1 MRTALAI
8 VFCGG
13 AALLAVRA
21 AHVHIADTYLDP
33 IGKVDAQDEVMY
45 ASNALHMAQRGDWMT
60 PVYQGRYGLYKPPL
74 LAWMAGAAAKIA
86 GASAFVLRLPVILF
100 AAFTACLV
108 FLGSAGHGPA
118 RPAAGA
124 AAALL
129 LISDRLWFVLSSLCL
144 TDGLLAAFITAS
156 AFCLIRD
163 PRLESRVARWG
174 FTLAT
179 AAAVMVK
186 SVAGILPVLMLLSF
200 RVLAK
205 PAERPRRRRIA
216 GVLLGAVALAA
227 PWGIYQLSVHPRWF
241 WSEFVLSE
249 IFTYGLSSP
258 IQTTQENQ
266 ALFYVKR
273 LFLMDPVLTLLA
285 PAAIPALWRAWRARE
300 ATAAVLV
307 AWLAV
312 VLAAAFAWSYRNV
325 TYLAPAIP
333 ALAILAAR
341 ALPARAVLAV
351 AAAALVGKAA
361 APGEPWSIELHP
373 GILHPSVAL
382 LDDYARFGRGR
393 ELILVDPFD
402 GFYSSVLPL
411 PRVRY
416 CFVSPTGVPPQ
427 GPFDLHALGIVVSA
441 DEFARMG
448 ELAPRWL
455 ARLRQWGLNSSEPLA
470 TAIVARSRDE
480 VERMIAAR
488 PSSDFLLP
496 ESYRG
501 SMAAHVASES
511 AGGFVLALAAPQP
524 PAEHGQRATGQ

>member
-1 MRTALAI
+1 VKAALVF
-8 VFCGG
+8 VFCGA

-21 AHVHIADTYLDP
+21 ARLHIADTFLDP
-33 IGKVDAQDEVMY
+33 IGKVDAQDEAMY
-45 ASNALHMAQRGDWMT
+45 ASNALHMAQKGDWMT

-86 GASAFVLRLPVILF
+86 GSSALVLRLPVILF

-108 FLGSAGHGPA
+108 FLGGAGPC
-118 RPAAGA
+118 RRFAAGA
-124 AAALL
+124 AAVLL
-129 LISDRLWFVLSSLCL
+129 LVSDRLWFVLSSLCL
-144 TDGLLAAFITAS
+144 TDGLLAAFVTAS
-156 AFCLIRD
+156 AFCLMRD
-163 PRLESRVARWG
+163 PRLETRAARWG

-186 SVAGILPVLMLLSF
+186 SVAGILPLLVLLAF
-200 RVLAK
+200 RALPKAG
-205 PAERPRRRRIA
+205 ERPAWRRIA
-216 GVLLGAVALAA
+216 GVLLGAAALAA
-227 PWGIYQLSVHPRWF
+227 PWGLYQLAVHPRWF

-249 IFTYGLSSP
+249 IFTYGVSSP

-266 ALFYVKR
+266 ALFYLKR

-285 PAAIPALWRAWRARE
+285 LASLPALWRAWRRRE
-300 ATAAVLV
+300 PPAAVLL

-341 ALPARAVLAV
+341 ALPPRVLLALAAV
-351 AAAALVGKAA
+351 ALVAKAA
-361 APGEPWSIELHP
+361 APGRPWGIELRP

-382 LDDYARFGRGR
+382 LDDYTRLGRGR

-411 PRVRY
+411 AKVRY
-416 CFVSPTGVPPQ
+416 CFVSPAGVPPQ
-427 GPFDLHALGIVVSA
+427 GPLDLHALGIVVSA
-441 DEFARMG
+441 EEFARMD
-448 ELAPRWL
+448 ELAPVWR
-455 ARLRQWGLNSSEPLA
+455 ARLRQWGLDSAEPIA
-470 TAIVARSRDE
+470 TAIVARSREE

-488 PSSDFLLP
+488 PEADFLLP

-501 SMAAHVASES
+501 SMAAHVAGES
-511 AGGFVLALAAPQP
+511 AGGFVLALAA
-524 PAEHGQRATGQ
+524 R